1 MAFPPLSAIIEF
13 MFNSLTGTITAKLPQ
28 TVHLDISGM
37 EWDIA
42 VPDSSL
48 DSLPPVGSQAR
59 IFTWML
65 HREDAM
71 RLFGFASEQERSLFL
86 DLLKVDGVGAKGA
99 LKIMSGIT
107 PAQLTQALDSEDLA
121 QLERLPGVGK
131 KTAQKMMLALKG
143 KLSFGDS
150 PVPRPTAT
158 TSRWQDVVQALVD
171 MGYDKRDCEAV
182 LSRLEQELAP
192 QLQEKAP
199 SQQEELLF
207 RRAIVELA

>member
-1 MAFPPLSAIIEF
+1 

-28 TVHLDISGM
+28 TVHLDTSGM

-48 DSLPPVGSQAR
+48 NSLPPVGSQAR

-65 HREDAM
+65 HREDTM
-71 RLFGFASEQERSLFL
+71 KLFGFASPQERALFL

-99 LKIMSGIT
+99 LKIMSGIS

-150 PVPRPTAT
+150 PVPRSACT
-158 TSRWQDVVQALVD
+158 TSRWQDVVQALAD

-182 LSRLEQELAP
+182 LARLEQELAP
-192 QLQEKAP
+192 EQAPEPEQVRAQVQGPALQPEQAP
-199 SQQEELLF
+199 APVHLHVSDNY
-207 RRAIVELA
+207 

>member
-1 MAFPPLSAIIEF
+1 MSEALGLMAPAA
-13 MFNSLTGTITAKLPQ
+13 NAHQ
-28 TVHLDISGM
+28 Y
-37 EWDIA
+37 
-42 VPDSSL
+42 L
-48 DSLPPVGSQAR
+48 DSQSYL
-59 IFTWML
+59 
-65 HREDAM
+65 DC
-71 RLFGFASEQERSLFL
+71 SESTAAKIDQEVQKL
-86 DLLKVDGVGAKGA
+86 
-99 LKIMSGIT
+99 
-107 PAQLTQALDSEDLA
+107 LTQALDSEDLA

-182 LSRLEQELAP
+182 LARLEQELAP
-192 QLQEKAP
+192 ELKNKAP

>member
-1 MAFPPLSAIIEF
+1 

-28 TVHLDISGM
+28 TVHLDTSGM

-48 DSLPPVGSQAR
+48 NSLPPVGSQAR

-65 HREDAM
+65 HREDTM
-71 RLFGFASEQERSLFL
+71 KLFGFASEQERSLFL

-171 MGYDKRDCEAV
+171 MGYDRRDCEAV

>member
-1 MAFPPLSAIIEF
+1 MAFPPLSAIIES

-28 TVHLDISGM
+28 TVHLDTSGI
-37 EWDIA
+37 EWDLA

-71 RLFGFASEQERSLFL
+71 RLFGFASPQERALFL

-107 PAQLTQALDSEDLA
+107 PTQLTQALDSEDLA

-150 PVPRPTAT
+150 PVPRSAAA

-182 LSRLEQELAP
+182 LARLEQELAP
-192 QLQEKAP
+192 ELKNKAP

>member
-1 MAFPPLSAIIEF
+1 M
-13 MFNSLTGTITAKLPQ
+13 PQ
-28 TVHLDISGM
+28 TLHLDTGGI

-42 VPDSSL
+42 VPDSGL
-48 DSLPPVGSQAR
+48 DALPPVGSEAR
-59 IFTWML
+59 IFTWLL

-71 RLFGFASEQERSLFL
+71 KLFGFASAQERSLFL

-99 LKIMSGIT
+99 LKIMSGIS
-107 PAQLTQALDSEDLA
+107 PQQLTQALDSEDLA

-143 KLSFGDS
+143 KLAFGENAA
-150 PVPRPTAT
+150 VKPTPAN
-158 TSRWQDVVQALVD
+158 SRWQDLIQALTD
-171 MGYDKRDCEAV
+171 MGYDRRDCEAV
-182 LSRLEQELAP
+182 ILRLEQELAAE
-192 QLQEKAP
+192 LQDKSP

>member
-1 MAFPPLSAIIEF
+1 
-13 MFNSLTGTITAKLPQ
+13 MFNSLRGIITAKLPQ
-28 TVHLDISGM
+28 TLHLETSGI
-37 EWDIA
+37 EWDLS

-48 DSLPPVGSQAR
+48 DSLPTVGSEAR

-65 HREDAM
+65 HREDTM
-71 RLFGFASEQERSLFL
+71 KLFGFASAEERSLFL

-99 LKIMSGIT
+99 LKIMSGIS
-107 PAQLTQALDSEDLA
+107 PQQLTQALDSEDLA

-143 KLSFGDS
+143 KLTFGE
-150 PVPRPTAT
+150 PTPSRQAVT
-158 TSRWQDVVQALVD
+158 TSRWQDVLQALTD
-171 MGYDKRDCEAV
+171 MGYDKRDCDTV
-182 LSRLEQELAP
+182 LTRLEQELASE
-192 QLQEKAP
+192 LKDKTP

>member
-1 MAFPPLSAIIEF
+1 

-28 TVHLDISGM
+28 TVHLDTSGI
-37 EWDIA
+37 EWDLS

-65 HREDAM
+65 HREDSM
-71 RLFGFASEQERSLFL
+71 KLFGFASHQERSLFL

-99 LKIMSGIT
+99 LKIMSGIS
-107 PAQLTQALDSEDLA
+107 PQQLTQALDSEDLA

-150 PVPRPTAT
+150 PVPRSAAAN
-158 TSRWQDVVQALVD
+158 SRWQDVVQALVD

-182 LSRLEQELAP
+182 LARLEQELVP
-192 QLQEKAP
+192 ELKDKAP
-199 SQQEELLF
+199 SQQEEFLF